1 MDSRG
6 HVTPEGYNPPV
17 HWNELYNNPLWW
29 QQPLVDTPETR
40 QKYYQRADMKIEADK
55 AYEIGCECLYLD
67 PGWDT
72 IFASCIWSDDRLGR
86 EEDFYKWLQ
95 DEYGFA
101 LALHTPLA
109 AWSDPS
115 GYPDDNWRKD
125 KNGNKAWGLCSSNK
139 YWVEEKARRLNE
151 LCKNGA
157 YFIMFDGN
165 WHTGECWDP
174 GHGHSLPPTRQD
186 HLDATLRLCRL
197 VHEKHPDVEI
207 ELHDPI
213 IGPGVPRYC
222 PTYILHGKPGSFDVL
237 WGYEFMIHTEEDVLT
252 RRSASL
258 YYVNLAYTIPI
269 YLHIDLR
276 TDNEQAMGF
285 WWYAS
290 TCRHLGIGGKSKN
303 PKTWQAHKDAMKT
316 YLRLKPFFT
325 QGEFYG
331 IDESIHVHTLPDQ
344 EVAVINCFKLDDSAE
359 PMIFQFKL
367 SEVGLSADG
376 EYQITGADSWKR
388 QGDVVEIQVQV
399 PYKGVKL
406 IEINKEE

>member
-1 MDSRG
+1 
-6 HVTPEGYNPPV
+6 
-17 HWNELYNNPLWW
+17 
-29 QQPLVDTPETR
+29 
-40 QKYYQRADMKIEADK
+40 
-55 AYEIGCECLYLD
+55 
-67 PGWDT
+67 
-72 IFASCIWSDDRLGR
+72 
-86 EEDFYKWLQ
+86 
-95 DEYGFA
+95 
-101 LALHTPLA
+101 
-109 AWSDPS
+109 
-115 GYPDDNWRKD
+115 
-125 KNGNKAWGLCSSNK
+125 
-139 YWVEEKARRLNE
+139 
-151 LCKNGA
+151 
-157 YFIMFDGN
+157 
-165 WHTGECWDP
+165 
-174 GHGHSLPPTRQD
+174 
-186 HLDATLRLCRL
+186 